1 MGGCL
6 EDRDSENLLPYEA
19 LLENIAHV
27 VYRLDLVSGRFEY
40 ISGAASKL
48 FGLELDAI
56 RDAGVNLV
64 SAHML
69 PGDYESAMERIREAA
84 AGRPGQRTVLSVDYR
99 LIGADG
105 RLRHC
110 HDSMIFEVDPDGR
123 PMVACGVVVDVSEQI
138 IAADAMR
145 EREAQFRATMEA
157 AQVGIFLLQDDLF
170 RYVNPF
176 LANLLGYSESELVGH
191 LSPLDL
197 IVSEQRDMVREK
209 IRQRAAGEPGTPY
222 ELTGVRKDGSTLP
235 VMILG
240 SPTTFEGRPASVGT
254 LLDISA
260 QKEAEMRVRELADF
274 DPLTGLP
281 NRRLLRDR
289 STQLLAAAE
298 RDGSEMALI
307 FIDLDHFKRVNDSL
321 GHSIGDELLCAVA
334 QRLATVVR
342 KVDTL
347 ARLGGDEF
355 IIALPGVHASGAA
368 EVACR
373 LLDVCA
379 PTFSVAGHDL
389 TITPSLGISLY
400 PVDGTDFETLLRNAD
415 AAMYKAK
422 EAGRNAF
429 RFYSSEMN
437 VATLKHL
444 LMESG
449 LRRGLGA
456 REFILH
462 YQPLVHIES
471 GVTIGV
477 EALIRWQN
485 PEVGLIPPDQF
496 IHVAED
502 IGLINPI
509 GDWVLREAC
518 RQVRAW
524 QDAGLPPLVVAVNVS
539 PLQFRQ
545 AGFVDTVANAL
556 ATSGLDARFL
566 ELELTERTVMNDAEL
581 NLGTL
586 SALNGMGVE
595 LALDDF
601 GTGYSSLAYLKRFPV
616 GKLKID
622 RSFVRDLEVD
632 PDDRAIASTILSMGR
647 SLRLKVLAEGVE
659 TAEQYEILRGMGCE
673 MVQGYYFS
681 RPLPPEQFVAFLEQ
695 QGLIGR
701 KG

>member
-1 MGGCL
+1 MF
-6 EDRDSENLLPYEA
+6 YEA
-19 LLENIAHV
+19 LLESIARV
-27 VYRLDLVSGRFEY
+27 VYRLNFVTGRFEF
-40 ISGAASKL
+40 ISEAATEL
-48 FGLELDAI
+48 FGLDVESVCNAGLELL
-56 RDAGVNLV
+56 GY
-64 SAHML
+64 HML
-69 PGDYESAMERIREAA
+69 PGDLEAVMTRISEVAA
-84 AGRPGQRTVLSVDYR
+84 RRPGQRVSLAVNYR
-99 LIGADG
+99 VRDAKGG
-105 RLRHC
+105 VRHC
-110 HDSMIFEVDPDGR
+110 HDTLALEVGGDGK
-123 PMVACGVVVDVSEQI
+123 PLAALGISVDVSKR
-138 IAADAMR
+138 IAAEFAIR
-145 EREAQFRATMEA
+145 EKEAQFRSTMEA
-157 AQVGIFLLQDDLF
+157 AQVGIFLLQDNIF

-176 LANLLGYSESELVGH
+176 LMALFGYAEEELVGRRG
-191 LSPLDL
+191 PLDL
-197 IVSEQRDMVREK
+197 IVPEQHAMVREK
-209 IRQRAAGEPGTPY
+209 MRRRAAGEPGTPY
-222 ELTGVRKDGSTLP
+222 ELTGVRKDGSRFP
-235 VMILG
+235 IIILG
-240 SPTTFEGRPASVGT
+240 SPATHEGRPASVGT
-254 LLDISA
+254 VLDISM

-289 STQLLAAAE
+289 CTQLLAAAE
-298 RDGSEMALI
+298 REGSEIALI

-321 GHSIGDELLCAVA
+321 GHSVGDELLCAVSR
-334 QRLATVVR
+334 RLSTVLR

-355 IIALPGVHASGAA
+355 IIALPDVRAAGVA

-373 LLDVCA
+373 LIDICA
-379 PTFSVAGHDL
+379 APFALGGHEL
-389 TITPSLGISLY
+389 TISPSLGVSLY
-400 PVDGTDFETLLRNAD
+400 PVDGTDFEALLRNAD

-437 VATLKHL
+437 VTTLKHL

-456 REFILH
+456 HEFVLH
-462 YQPLVHIES
+462 YQPLVHETGGI
-471 GVTIGV
+471 IGV

-485 PEVGLIPPDQF
+485 PEVGLVPPDQF

-524 QDAGLPPLVVAVNVS
+524 QDAGLPPLLVAVNVS
-539 PLQFRQ
+539 PIQFRQ
-545 AGFVDTVANAL
+545 AGFVDTVARAL
-556 ATSGLDARFL
+556 SVSGLDARYL
-566 ELELTERTVMNDAEL
+566 ELELTERTVMNDAEQ

-586 SALNGMGVE
+586 SALNDMGIK
-595 LALDDF
+595 LAIDDF
-601 GTGYSSLAYLKRFPV
+601 GTGYSSLAYLKRIPV

-622 RSFVRDLEVD
+622 RSFVRDLGGD
-632 PDDRAIASTILSMGR
+632 PDDHAIASTIISMGR
-647 SLRLKVLAEGVE
+647 SLRLEVLAEGVE

-673 MVQGYYFS
+673 LFQGYHFS

-695 QGLIGR
+695 QGLMGK

>member
-1 MGGCL
+1 MDL
-6 EDRDSENLLPYEA
+6 EKVRESGVEL
-19 LLENIAHV
+19 IARH
-27 VYRLDLVSGRFEY
+27 F
-40 ISGAASKL
+40 
-48 FGLELDAI
+48 
-56 RDAGVNLV
+56 
-64 SAHML
+64 L
-69 PGDYESAMERIREAA
+69 PGDYEAAMARIGEAA
-84 AGRPGQRTVLSVDYR
+84 ASHPGQRVSLAVDYR
-99 LIGADG
+99 LLDAEG
-105 RLRHC
+105 RIRHC
-110 HDSMIFEVDPDGR
+110 HDSMVVEVDAAGR
-123 PMVACGVVVDVSEQI
+123 PRAALGVSIDVSRRV
-138 IAADAMR
+138 AAEAAMH
-145 EREAQFRATMEA
+145 EKEAQFRATMEA
-157 AQVGIFLLQDDLF
+157 AQVGIFVLQEGVF

-176 LANLLGYSESELVGH
+176 LVGLSGYAEEDLVNRLGAHDLVI
-191 LSPLDL
+191 P
-197 IVSEQRDMVREK
+197 EQRAMVLEQMR
-209 IRQRAAGEPGTPY
+209 RRAAGEDGRPC
-222 ELTGVRKDGSTLP
+222 ELTGLRKDGTTVP

-240 SPTTFEGRPASVGT
+240 SPATYEGKPASVGT

-260 QKEAEMRVRELADF
+260 QKEAEHRARELADF

-289 STQLLAAAE
+289 CRQLLAAAE

-307 FIDLDHFKRVNDSL
+307 FLDLDHFKRVNDSL
-321 GHSIGDELLCAVA
+321 GHSVGDELLCAVA
-334 QRLATVVR
+334 QRLSSALR

-355 IIALPGVHASGAA
+355 IIALPGVRAAGAA

-373 LLDVCA
+373 LIDVCA
-379 PTFSVAGHDL
+379 APFELGGHEL
-389 TITPSLGISLY
+389 TISPSLGISLH
-400 PVDGTDFETLLRNAD
+400 PVDGADFEALLRNAD

-456 REFILH
+456 CEFVLH
-462 YQPLVHIES
+462 YQPLVHETGGI
-471 GVTIGV
+471 VGV

-485 PEVGLIPPDQF
+485 PELGLVPPDQF

-524 QDAGLPPLVVAVNVS
+524 QDDGLPPLFVAVNVS
-539 PLQFRQ
+539 PIQFRQ
-545 AGFVDTVANAL
+545 AGFVDTVARAL
-556 ATSGLDARFL
+556 SASGLEARYL
-566 ELELTERTVMNDAEL
+566 ELELTERTVMNDAEQ

-586 SALNGMGVE
+586 SALSGMGIE

-622 RSFVRDLEVD
+622 RSFIRDLEVD
-632 PDDRAIASTILSMGR
+632 PDDRAIASTIVSMGR

-659 TAEQYEILRGMGCE
+659 TTEQYEILRGMGCE
-673 MVQGYYFS
+673 LVQGYLFS
-681 RPLPPEQFVAFLEQ
+681 RPLPAEQFVAFLEQ
-695 QGLIGR
+695 QGLIAKRG
-701 KG
+701 

>member
-1 MGGCL
+1 M
-6 EDRDSENLLPYEA
+6 
-19 LLENIAHV
+19 
-27 VYRLDLVSGRFEY
+27 VYRLNFESGRFEY
-40 ISGAASKL
+40 ISTAATLL
-48 FGLELDAI
+48 FGADIETV
-56 RDAGVNLV
+56 RQGGMEWVGR
-64 SAHML
+64 HMM
-69 PGDYESAMERIREAA
+69 PGDYEAVLARIAETAA
-84 AGRPGQRTVLSVDYR
+84 SRPGERVSLAVNYRVVDA
-99 LIGADG
+99 GG
-105 RLRHC
+105 RVRHC
-110 HDSMIFEVDPDGR
+110 HDSMVIEADAAGR
-123 PMVACGVVVDVSEQI
+123 PRVALGVSIDVSRR
-138 IAADAMR
+138 IAAEVAMR
-145 EREAQFRATMEA
+145 EKEAQFRATMEA
-157 AQVGIFLLQDDLF
+157 AQVGIFVLQDGVF

-176 LANLLGYSESELVGH
+176 LVNLIGYAEDELVNRLG
-191 LSPLDL
+191 PQDL
-197 IVSEQRDMVREK
+197 IIPEQRAIVLDQMQR
-209 IRQRAAGEPGTPY
+209 RAAGEQGKPY
-222 ELTGVRKDGSTLP
+222 ELTGLRKDGTTVP

-240 SPTTFEGRPASVGT
+240 SPATYEGQPASVGT

-260 QKEAEMRVRELADF
+260 QKEAEQRARELADF

-289 STQLLAAAE
+289 CKQRLAAAE

-307 FIDLDHFKRVNDSL
+307 FLDLDHFKRVNDSL
-321 GHSIGDELLCAVA
+321 GHSVGDELLCAVA
-334 QRLATVVR
+334 QRLSTALR

-355 IIALPGVHASGAA
+355 IIALPGVRAAGAA

-373 LLDVCA
+373 LIDVCA
-379 PTFSVAGHDL
+379 APFTLGGHEL
-389 TITPSLGISLY
+389 TISPSLGISLY
-400 PVDGTDFETLLRNAD
+400 PVDGTDFEALLRNAD

-422 EAGRNAF
+422 DAGRNAF

-456 REFILH
+456 REFVLH
-462 YQPLVHIES
+462 YQPLVHETGGI
-471 GVTIGV
+471 IGV

-485 PEVGLIPPDQF
+485 PEVGLVPPDQF

-524 QDAGLPPLVVAVNVS
+524 QDAGLPQLFVAVNVS
-539 PLQFRQ
+539 PIQFRQ
-545 AGFVDTVANAL
+545 AGFVDTVARAL
-556 ATSGLDARFL
+556 SASGLDARYL
-566 ELELTERTVMNDAEL
+566 ELELTERTVMNDAEQ

-586 SALNGMGVE
+586 SALNDMGIE

-601 GTGYSSLAYLKRFPV
+601 GTGYSSLAYLKRIPV

>member
-6 EDRDSENLLPYEA
+6 ENSEKLLPYEA

-56 RDAGVNLV
+56 REAGADLV
-64 SAHML
+64 GSHML
-69 PGDYESAMERIREAA
+69 PGDYESAMARIREAA

-99 LIGADG
+99 LVGADG
-105 RLRHC
+105 RLRYC
-110 HDSMIFEVDPDGR
+110 HDSMMFDVDPDGR
-123 PMVACGVVVDVSEQI
+123 PLVACGVVVDVSEQI
-138 IAADAMR
+138 MAADAMR
-145 EREAQFRATMEA
+145 EKEAQFRATMEA
-157 AQVGIFLLQDDLF
+157 AQVGIFLLQDGLF

-176 LANLLGYSESELVGH
+176 LIDLVGYSENELVGRM
-191 LSPLDL
+191 SPLDL
-197 IVSEQRDMVREK
+197 IVPEQRDMVREQM
-209 IRQRAAGEPGTPY
+209 RRRAAGEPGTPY

-240 SPTTFEGRPASVGT
+240 SPTTYDGRPASVGT

-298 RDGSEMALI
+298 RDGSEMALV

-373 LLDVCA
+373 LLEVCA

-471 GVTIGV
+471 GTTIGV

-659 TAEQYEILRGMGCE
+659 TREQYAILRGMGCE
-673 MVQGYYFS
+673 LVQGYHFS
-681 RPLPPEQFVAFLEQ
+681 RPLPPEELVAFLKKHPFVGKE
-695 QGLIGR
+695 
-701 KG
+701 

>member
-1 MGGCL
+1 ML
-6 EDRDSENLLPYEA
+6 ES
-19 LLENIAHV
+19 IARV
-27 VYRLDLVSGRFEY
+27 VYRVDLVSGRFDY
-40 ISGAASKL
+40 ISGAAGSL
-48 FGLELDAI
+48 FGLTRESI
-56 RDAGVNLV
+56 RDAGIDLV
-64 SAHML
+64 GRHML
-69 PGDYESAMERIREAA
+69 PGDYEAALSRIAEVSAAH
-84 AGRPGQRTVLSVDYR
+84 PGQSAALVLHYR
-99 LIGADG
+99 LVGADG
-105 RLRHC
+105 RVRDC
-110 HDSMIFEVDPDGR
+110 HDSMTIEVDPSGK
-123 PMVACGVVVDVSEQI
+123 PLAIFGVVVDVSERLRAE
-138 IAADAMR
+138 AAMY
-145 EREAQFRATMEA
+145 EKEAQFRATMEA
-157 AQVGIFLLQDDLF
+157 AQVGIFLLQDGLF
-170 RYVNPF
+170 RYANPF
-176 LANLLGYSESELVGH
+176 LLKLFGYAEGELIDRLG
-191 LSPLDL
+191 PLDVIL
-197 IVSEQRDMVREK
+197 PEQRAMVQEQ
-209 IRQRAAGEPGTPY
+209 IHLRAAGEQGRTY
-222 ELTGVRKDGSTLP
+222 EITGVRKDGVRFPMT
-235 VMILG
+235 ILG
-240 SPTTFEGRPASVGT
+240 SPVTYQGQHASVGT
-254 LLDISA
+254 VLDISL
-260 QKEAEMRVRELADF
+260 QKEAEHRARELADF

-298 RDGSEMALI
+298 REGSEMALV
-307 FIDLDHFKRVNDSL
+307 FLDLDHFKRVNDSL
-321 GHSIGDELLCAVA
+321 GHSVGDELLCAVA

-355 IIALPGVHASGAA
+355 IIALPGIHASGAA

-373 LLDVCA
+373 LLEVCA
-379 PTFSVAGHDL
+379 APFVVGGHDL
-389 TITPSLGISLY
+389 TITLSLGISLF
-400 PVDGTDFETLLRNAD
+400 PVDGRDFETLLRNAD

-422 EAGRNAF
+422 DAGRNAF

-437 VATLKHL
+437 VATLRHL

-456 REFILH
+456 REFVLH

-471 GVTIGV
+471 GVTVGV

-485 PEVGLIPPDQF
+485 PELGLIPPDQF

-509 GDWVLREAC
+509 GEWVLREAC
-518 RQVRAW
+518 RQIRAW

-545 AGFVDTVANAL
+545 AGFVDTVASAL

-566 ELELTERTVMNDAEL
+566 ELELTERTVMQDAEL
-581 NLGTL
+581 TLGTL
-586 SALNGMGVE
+586 SALNIMGVE

-659 TAEQYEILRGMGCE
+659 TGEQCEILRGMGCE
-673 MVQGYYFS
+673 LVQGYHFS
-681 RPLPPEQFVAFLEQ
+681 RPLPPEQLVEFLRNQPIACKE
-695 QGLIGR
+695 
-701 KG
+701 